1 MNAVMNASRVGDE
14 ERCDINVYDVK
25 KCFDSLWLAECINDL
40 YETGLNNDKLCLL
53 YYSNKSAN
61 IALKTSSGM
70 SERFSIN
77 NTVMQGTV
85 WAGLKCTATMDK
97 LGKQAYKDPNLLYK
111 YKNIVD
117 IPPLQMVDDVIAA
130 SKCGKQTILVNS
142 AVTTFVKLKK
152 LELSDK
158 KCARLHIGKNPCN
171 SCPQVMVNEKPVKDS
186 EKEKYLGDYLTKFAN
201 PLATMED
208 RRQKGEGIL
217 SNIRA
222 MLEDVPLGTRRLEI
236 GLTLREA
243 WFLNGTL
250 YNSEV
255 WCSYKRTDLK
265 VLEVLD
271 RKILRAITG
280 AHSKVPWEM
289 LYLETAVLPISS
301 VIIARRLGYLQTILK
316 RTENEIIWKVYTA
329 QKDAPTKGDW
339 VNLVEDD
346 MKLLSMD
353 ISDKAIAEMSHDE
366 FKDIVKNSIKK
377 PCFR

>member
-1 MNAVMNASRVGDE
+1 MKG
-14 ERCDINVYDVK
+14 
-25 KCFDSLWLAECINDL
+25 LAE
-40 YETGLNNDKLCLL
+40 E
-53 YYSNKSAN
+53 
-61 IALKTSSGM
+61 
-70 SERFSIN
+70 
-77 NTVMQGTV
+77 
-85 WAGLKCTATMDK
+85 
-97 LGKQAYKDPNLLYK
+97 
-111 YKNIVD
+111 
-117 IPPLQMVDDVIAA
+117 
-130 SKCGKQTILVNS
+130 
-142 AVTTFVKLKK
+142 
-152 LELSDK
+152 
-158 KCARLHIGKNPCN
+158 
-171 SCPQVMVNEKPVKDS
+171 
-186 EKEKYLGDYLTKFAN
+186 
-201 PLATMED
+201 

-366 FKDIVKNSIKK
+366 FKDIVKKSIKNHALDELK
-377 PCFR
+377 SLQKGHKKVKHICFEHLVSPQDYLTSSLFSNKLKSLLFNLRCECVKTIRNNFHKYYNNDIGCKICGTGDIDSQEHLLKCHRITSLLSPEMNNLWQTVKYQDLFGSTQEQHAVTMVLQALLKIRLRLLKVDQEQRLPRP